1 MSDNKRKKRFSQIKG
16 AKQKSPKDQLV
27 DEIRTLA
34 QYHGLN
40 QVYTT
45 FLELT
50 ALCLSIETEPM
61 TRSERT
67 QRYEEI
73 MKTLDEQAT
82 TAYARMTADLFM
94 AVQMSMDE
102 PYDILGAIFM
112 ELGLSNEWNGQFFTP
127 DNICRM
133 MAMLVGADHLPEKGC
148 ATINEPTC
156 GSGAMVLG
164 AVYAMKQKNQDY
176 QHHSLF
182 IAQDIDIRCVWMAYI
197 RLWMY
202 QIPAIVIHGDTLA
215 MKEWS
220 RWYTPFVTCVE
231 QPEQDTVEETEAQ
244 SEREAV

>member
-1 MSDNKRKKRFSQIKG
+1 MSDNKQKKRSSQSKN
-16 AKQKSPKDQLV
+16 AKQKSPKDMLV
-27 DEIRTLA
+27 DEIRSLG

-40 QVYTT
+40 NVFTT

-50 ALCLSIETEPM
+50 ALCLSIETDPM
-61 TRSERT
+61 TCSERK

-82 TAYARMTADLFM
+82 TAYARMAADLFM
-94 AVQMSMDE
+94 AVQMSME
-102 PYDILGAIFM
+102 APYDILGSIFM
-112 ELGLSNEWNGQFFTP
+112 DLRLSNEWNGQFFTP
-127 DNICRM
+127 DNVCRM
-133 MAMLVGADHLPEKGC
+133 MAMMAGVDHLPEKGC

-164 AVYAMKQKNQDY
+164 AVYAMNQRNQDF
-176 QHHSLF
+176 QRHALF

-197 RLWMY
+197 QLWMY
-202 QIPAIVIHGDTLA
+202 QIPAVVIHGDTLA
-215 MKEWS
+215 MEEWS

-231 QPEQDTVEETEAQ
+231 QPEQDTVEETAAQ

>member
-1 MSDNKRKKRFSQIKG
+1 MSDNKRKQRSSQSKNT
-16 AKQKSPKDQLV
+16 KQKSPKDQLV

-40 QVYTT
+40 HVFTT

-50 ALCLSIETEPM
+50 ALCLSMETEPM
-61 TRSERT
+61 TRSERN
-67 QRYEEI
+67 QRYEQI
-73 MKTLDEQAT
+73 MKTLDERAT

-94 AVQMSMDE
+94 AVQTSMDE

-127 DNICRM
+127 DCICRA
-133 MAMLVGADHLPEKGC
+133 MAMMVGADHLPEKGSMI
-148 ATINEPTC
+148 INEPTC
-156 GSGAMVLG
+156 GSGAMILG

-176 QHHSLF
+176 RHHAMF

-197 RLWMY
+197 QLWMY
-202 QIPAIVIHGDTLA
+202 EIPAIVIHGDTLA

-231 QPEQDTVEETEAQ
+231 QPEEDTVEAPAQ
-244 SEREAV
+244 QNERAVV